1 MIEFGRSFGEPNYEG
16 TVAAT
21 KCAGLGGEPSL
32 AFSTANYSRVLKGI
46 RSVTGA
52 PIIGCSASAGFTDE
66 KSGNDCVVVGALQT
80 DEMKLYPGISK
91 RLKDDATEA
100 VTVSATSAPSQMK
113 GYPYKSMI
121 MLIDGLAGKGEA
133 ATVPLIL
140 GGDSGV
146 AGGASA
152 DKLEFKYAP
161 LWKDENI
168 ATDTVVS
175 VLFNLCNR
183 IQAWTH
189 LLGKSEKLQ
198 RQ

>member
-1 MIEFGRSFGEPNYEG
+1 
-16 TVAAT
+16 
-21 KCAGLGGEPSL
+21 
-32 AFSTANYSRVLKGI
+32 
-46 RSVTGA
+46 
-52 PIIGCSASAGFTDE
+52 
-66 KSGNDCVVVGALQT
+66 
-80 DEMKLYPGISK
+80 MKLYPGK
-91 RLKDDATEA
+91 GLKDDTTEA
-100 VTVSATSAPSQMK
+100 VTASATSAPSQMK

-140 GGDSGV
+140 GGYSV
-146 AGGASA
+146 VVGGASA

-175 VLFNLCNR
+175 AFLTFCNR
-183 IQAWTH
+183 SQAWTH